1 MTFRN
6 KSDILPR
13 FRSARVAVL
22 GDIMLDIYLWGQ
34 ATRISPEAP
43 VPVVSVK
50 KRTCCL
56 GGAAN
61 VMRNIATLGAS
72 AEGFGVIGNDD
83 AGKQV
88 LAEFAAA
95 GIDGGGVLYDPARPT
110 TEKRRIM
117 ASGQQLLRVDQ
128 EDTSPVPDAVR
139 RKMVN
144 LIIDRIRSGGLD
156 AIIFEDYAKG
166 LLASWM
172 LQEIVSEA
180 KRYDVATALD
190 PKPGGIDPVRGL
202 TFIKPNRNEAFAMA
216 NVQDKTP
223 GADPE
228 TDPVLGSVAA
238 ALLEEWQPDHL
249 LISLAAQGMGL
260 FRRGRKAEIIPTRA
274 REVFDVSGA
283 GDTVTAAYTLAL
295 ASGADSV
302 TAADIANR
310 AASVVVAKVG
320 TAPITFAELCDVC
333 KQEDV

>member
-1 MTFRN
+1 MITGNR
-6 KSDILPR
+6 SAILPR
-13 FRSARVAVL
+13 FSSARVAVL

-34 ATRISPEAP
+34 VTRISPEAP

-61 VMRNIATLGAS
+61 VMRNIATLGAR
-72 AEGFGVIGNDD
+72 AEGFGVIGDDD
-83 AGKQV
+83 AGTQV
-88 LAEFAAA
+88 LAEFAAEKIGA
-95 GIDGGGVLYDPARPT
+95 DGVLYDPARPT

-128 EDTSPVPDAVR
+128 ENTSPVPDGVR
-139 RKMVN
+139 RKMVD
-144 LIIDRIRSGGLD
+144 LIIDRIRSGEFD

-166 LLASWM
+166 LLATWM
-172 LQEIVSEA
+172 LEEIVAEA
-180 KRYDVATALD
+180 RKYNVATALD

-216 NVQDKTP
+216 NVQDRTP
-223 GADPE
+223 GADPR
-228 TDPVLGSVAA
+228 TDPALRNAA
-238 ALLEEWQPDHL
+238 EVLLEQWQPDHL

-260 FRRGRKAEIIPTRA
+260 FRRDRKEEIIPTRA

-295 ASGADSV
+295 ASGADPV

-320 TAPITFAELCDVC
+320 TAPIAFSELCDVC
-333 KQEDV
+333 EQEDA